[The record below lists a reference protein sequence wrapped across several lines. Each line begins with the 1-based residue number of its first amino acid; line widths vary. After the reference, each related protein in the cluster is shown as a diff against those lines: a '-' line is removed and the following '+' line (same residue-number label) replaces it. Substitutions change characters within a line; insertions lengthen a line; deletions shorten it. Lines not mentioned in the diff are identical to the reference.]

1 MTRDELT
8 ELHYIIAVANVA
20 SVLEHGIVSHN
31 EARKLEHTSVAMMEL
46 QDIRKNVV
54 VPNGRALHDYVNL
67 YICARNP
74 MMYKRRGQHAEL
86 CVLRVSTDVLDLP
99 KVVVTDGNA
108 ASTLRGYAR
117 FAAAPDGLSIVDREL
132 TFARYWNDADL
143 FAKYRKACA
152 KCAEVLVPVPVTPN
166 YITGAYVSCKENLE
180 AWPQL
185 GFGIEATLNSDL
197 FFR

>member
-8 ELHYIIAVANVA
+8 ELHYIIAIAHVP

-31 EARKLEHTSVAMMEL
+31 EAGKLEHTSVAMAEI

-54 VPNGRALHDYVNL
+54 VPNGMPLHDYVNL
-67 YICARNP
+67 YVCARNP
-74 MMYKRRGQHAEL
+74 MMYKRRGQHADL

-99 KVVVTDGNA
+99 NVVVADGNA

-132 TFARYWNDADL
+132 TFA
-143 FAKYRKACA
+143 KY
-152 KCAEVLVPVPVTPN
+152 
-166 YITGAYVSCKENLE
+166 LE
-180 AWPQL
+180 
-185 GFGIEATLNSDL
+185 
-197 FFR
+197 